1 MSQRNYSYKDV
12 VMLMTSKTIVQS
24 LQNYRSEL
32 SLVRTNWTEAYV
44 TELKGK
50 INSAIEDFL
59 GLDKKQPLRE
69 ATSLLNEI
77 KTPALRDLGFIKT
90 QIEVDFGPNAAEI
103 LRTLGL
109 TRDIHIMSQEELIQ
123 LLYSFKKGMT
133 EQLKTTL
140 TEKGAN
146 PGLIDGI
153 VGYATQLEAA
163 NLGQEGLKAS
173 TREISQE
180 AVDTFNSIYTE
191 VSGICKIASKF
202 YQNDRLKK
210 DQFTFSKVVRNMG
223 VSRENSEEPPVT
235 E

>member
-12 VMLMTSKTIVQS
+12 VMLMTSKTIAES

-50 INSAIEDFL
+50 ITTAIEDFL
-59 GLDKKQPLRE
+59 GLDKKQSLRE
-69 ATSLLNEI
+69 ATRLLNEI
-77 KTPALRDLGFIKT
+77 KTPALRNLGFIKS

-109 TRDIHIMSQEELIQ
+109 TSDIHIMGQEELIQ
-123 LLYSFKKGMT
+123 LLYSFKRGMT
-133 EQLKTTL
+133 EQLKTSL
-140 TEKGAN
+140 TEKGTN
-146 PGLIDGI
+146 PALIDGI

-180 AVDTFNSIYTE
+180 AVDTFNSIYAE
-191 VSGICKIASKF
+191 VSGICKIASKY
-202 YQNDRLKK
+202 YQNEPLKK

-223 VSRENSEEPPVT
+223 ISRGNDEESPVT